1 MVPPAFGPILHHP
14 ARGLN
19 IRPATVVTNSAPK
32 GPRVKVTT
40 AQGTCHADHVVVTQ
54 PLGVLKAGV
63 VGSAEPLDA
72 KRQRA
77 INRLEMGL

>member
-19 IRPATVVTNSAPK
+19 IGLAEAVTNNAPK
-32 GPRVKVTT
+32 RPRVKVTT

>member
-1 MVPPAFGPILHHP
+1 MPPGFGPILHHP

-19 IRPATVVTNSAPK
+19 IRLAMVATNIAPK

-40 AQGTCHADHVVVTQ
+40 AQGTCHTDHVVVTQ

-63 VGSAEPLDA
+63 VGFAEPLDA

-77 INRLEMGL
+77 INRLEICL